1 LGGHSAP
8 RPARKLNGAGN
19 LALMPSNEHITVAYD
34 RDYED
39 VSPVSGILLGG
50 SRLTM
55 KVEVDV
61 AVVA

>member
-1 LGGHSAP
+1 
-8 RPARKLNGAGN
+8 
-19 LALMPSNEHITVAYD
+19 MPSNEHITVAYG